1 MTWFSLPKMQ
11 SVNAAA
17 FSDADGA
24 SRWLSRQPQA
34 NAAIMV
40 AELLTQIEALNSF
53 SIPARERFKILEV
66 LRKPVF
72 SASGESSRRYENKPL
87 PLLPA
92 EQLVFETVRNLW
104 RAFALAYLHCLRAC
118 LDGDRA
124 LLAHSGRVAHRV
136 LASLRMEQAQCYLAG
151 SELTPEF
158 WSTLHAVFASAEQL
172 DVQRAAVEDRLLGET
187 TQSTVCGQYCMML
200 LLHLARPSSLSRL
213 HYAAAVRW
221 LARWREQ
228 AAVLLV
234 EDDGAQASCLPL
246 DLLEDQPIHDGR
258 HAASVARWLSLGSV
272 LRKMRKRQKALAE
285 GESPEDL
292 KLGRSLSPEACEEL
306 LTALINRLGCP
317 LSAAASDICI
327 DSAVGVVPGAQ
338 AAFYALGGRGLK
350 DVASG
355 LNYGTHLNHEQI
367 AVFGHVVRDSES
379 GSELPCEQWALV
391 RQDEAGLHLLRPLL
405 LESDERL
412 RVDSLLAIQWP
423 HDRPYR
429 LATVCGLQ
437 VRKDGRT
444 ALIARWL
451 AGDAHPLLAEVREK
465 TSGLLS
471 RHPAFGLSAVP
482 LPDEDASEYA
492 ADDNKLE
499 HLDSV
504 ILPAGLSARSTSI
517 KFYSAGREKALAL
530 RLHEL
535 VARGSENERWSL
547 LAGQ

>member
-1 MTWFSLPKMQ
+1 MTWFSLPKRQ
-11 SVNAAA
+11 ANNTAA
-17 FSDADGA
+17 FFDADGA
-24 SRWLSRQPQA
+24 SRWLSTQPQA
-34 NAAIMV
+34 NAALMV
-40 AELLTQIEALNSF
+40 AELLRQIEALNGF

-66 LRKPVF
+66 LRKSVF

-92 EQLVFETVRNLW
+92 EQLAFETARRLW

-124 LLAHSGRVAHRV
+124 LLAHSARVAHRV

-151 SELTPEF
+151 SELAAEF

-187 TQSTVCGQYCMML
+187 TESTVCGQYCMIL
-200 LLHLARPSSLSRL
+200 LLHLARPCSLPRL

-234 EDDGAQASCLPL
+234 EDSGTRATCLPL

-258 HAASVARWLSLGSV
+258 HVASVARWLSLGSV
-272 LRKMRKRQKALAE
+272 LRKLRKRLKALAE

-292 KLGRSLSPEACEEL
+292 KLGRTLSPEACEEL
-306 LTALINRLGCP
+306 LSALANRLVCP
-317 LSAAASDICI
+317 LSSDAGDVCI
-327 DSAVGVVPGAQ
+327 DSAVGVVPGTQ

-350 DVASG
+350 DAASG
-355 LNYGTHLNHEQI
+355 SNYGTHLNHEQI
-367 AVFGHVVRDSES
+367 AVFGHVIRDSES
-379 GSELPCEQWALV
+379 GSEVPCEQWALV
-391 RQDEAGLHLLRPLL
+391 RQDEAGLHLQRPV

-423 HDRPYR
+423 HDRAFR
-429 LATVCGLQ
+429 LATVCSLH

-444 ALIARWL
+444 ALIASWL
-451 AGDAHPLLAEVREK
+451 PGSALPLLAEAREK
-465 TSGLLS
+465 AGGRLS
-471 RHPAFGLSAVP
+471 RHPAFGLSVEP
-482 LPDEDASEYA
+482 LHNEGASEFA
-492 ADDNKLE
+492 ADENELVS
-499 HLDSV
+499 LDSV
-504 ILPAGLSARSTSI
+504 ILPAGLSARSASI
-517 KFYSAGREKALAL
+517 KFYSSGREKALPFG
-530 RLHEL
+530 LHEL
-535 VARGSENERWSL
+535 EARGPDSERWSL
-547 LAGQ
+547 LTVQ